1 MLHEVAILSTAR
13 TPIAKAFRG
22 AFNLTH
28 GATLAGHAVH
38 HAVRRAG
45 LDPSEID
52 DIILGCA
59 MPQGATGYNVARLAA
74 LRAGLPVSVSGM
86 TIDRQCSSG
95 LQAIALAAHRVA
107 HDGVSA
113 VVAGGVESIS
123 LVQNPDGES
132 FVQEDWLVRH
142 RPGIWKSMLETAE
155 IVARRYNVGRLEQD
169 AYALESQRRTADAQ
183 MRGAFDEEIEP
194 LDAVKS
200 VIDRVNGTH
209 TMEDVRLVADEGPR
223 SDTSLDKLAAL
234 KPVIGPGGVVTAGNA
249 SQLSDGASA
258 CVLMRLDVALRR
270 GIQPLGVFRGF
281 AVAGCEP
288 DEMGIGPVL
297 AVPKLLSK
305 HGLTVQD
312 IDVWE
317 LNEAFAAQVI
327 YCQRALGVPSE
338 RMNVNGGA
346 IALGHPY
353 GMTGAR
359 AAGHILIEGRR
370 RRVRFGV
377 VTMCVGG
384 GMGAAGLFEINP
396 QSLA

>member
-142 RPGIWKSMLETAE
+142 RPESGKACWK
-155 IVARRYNVGRLEQD
+155 
-169 AYALESQRRTADAQ
+169 QRRSSP
-183 MRGAFDEEIEP
+183 GA
-194 LDAVKS
+194 
-200 VIDRVNGTH
+200 T
-209 TMEDVRLVADEGPR
+209 T
-223 SDTSLDKLAAL
+223 
-234 KPVIGPGGVVTAGNA
+234 
-249 SQLSDGASA
+249 
-258 CVLMRLDVALRR
+258 
-270 GIQPLGVFRGF
+270 
-281 AVAGCEP
+281 
-288 DEMGIGPVL
+288 
-297 AVPKLLSK
+297 
-305 HGLTVQD
+305 
-312 IDVWE
+312 
-317 LNEAFAAQVI
+317 
-327 YCQRALGVPSE
+327 
-338 RMNVNGGA
+338 
-346 IALGHPY
+346 
-353 GMTGAR
+353 
-359 AAGHILIEGRR
+359 
-370 RRVRFGV
+370 
-377 VTMCVGG
+377 
-384 GMGAAGLFEINP
+384 
-396 QSLA
+396 